1 MDRQTRVR
9 FVSMCIVCLVLG
21 FAAGTTGA
29 IPNPVHP
36 HPQPRRPV
44 VEFLKRVGKL
54 GLWVALI
61 AERPPFV
68 SSNDRYAHHVPDHVE
83 PAGVEAGLY
92 PQRLSHYEGW

>member
-9 FVSMCIVCLVLG
+9 FVTMCLVCLVLG

-29 IPNPVHP
+29 IPNPVNP

-44 VEFLKRVGKL
+44 VEFLKRVGRL

-61 AERPPFV
+61 AEPSPA
-68 SSNDRYAHHVPDHVE
+68 SSPDRYAHHVPDHVE
-83 PAGVEAGLY
+83 PADLEAGLY
-92 PQRLSHYEGW
+92 PTRISHYGGW